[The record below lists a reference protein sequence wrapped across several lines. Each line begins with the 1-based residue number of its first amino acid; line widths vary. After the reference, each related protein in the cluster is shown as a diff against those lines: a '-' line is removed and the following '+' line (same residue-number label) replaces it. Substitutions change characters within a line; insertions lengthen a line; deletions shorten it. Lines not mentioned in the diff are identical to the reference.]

1 MMDEARFEV
10 LFAPDAEVDLAS
22 IGAFLAANGSPK
34 IARNWLRKLRDAAL
48 KLEYFPARGS
58 LPAELEGAPTRGYR
72 QVVVRPYRIIYRIE
86 GTTVVVAVVA
96 DARRDMRALLESRLF
111 NR

>member
-48 KLEYFPARGS
+48 KLEHFPARGS

-86 GTTVVVAVVA
+86 TNSIRILTILHG
-96 DARRDMRALLESRLF
+96 ARRFPKLD
-111 NR
+111 